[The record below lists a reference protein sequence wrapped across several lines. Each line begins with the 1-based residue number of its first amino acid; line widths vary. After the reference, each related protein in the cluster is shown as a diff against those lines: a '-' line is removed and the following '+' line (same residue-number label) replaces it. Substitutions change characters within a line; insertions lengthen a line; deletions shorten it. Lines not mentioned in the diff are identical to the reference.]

1 MNKLITKSL
10 AELNADFIMQ
20 IPLELQTKQEMKWF
34 KWIKD
39 YIATFG
45 QPPTLDRFCIE
56 FSDFVSIET
65 NDPLKDVFFLDVGFR
80 RNSLVREWIIAN
92 SESLREGK
100 DPYRELSLFLEK
112 LNVATIESIGAGD
125 VDLSLF
131 TDKVVMFNT
140 GFDSID
146 SESGGL
152 SKGDL
157 MYIFGRPGSGKCLGL
172 GTKVVMFNGGYK
184 NVEDIVVGD
193 LLMGVDSTPR
203 TVLSTTRGKEM
214 MYWIHQKKGISY
226 RVNKSHILSLKRGK
240 TEKKQKYGDERQF
253 VVGDIANKSKRFFD
267 TWKGWKSGV
276 SFPEREITID
286 PYFLGLWLGDGS
298 TSNSVVWNEDVEI
311 EEWFNK
317 FAPENSFELSIK
329 KYKDKCKGFNLTGGM
344 QTALRKLGVLGN
356 KHIPDDYMFNTYE
369 TRMSLLAGLIDSDGH
384 LSKDDKIS
392 YEITLKDK
400 KLLMQVKQLCDSL
413 GFVTAVAEKTGTI
426 KSIDFTDTYYRLR
439 FGGNNLEDIPV
450 KIARKQAIKPKY
462 NSSWR
467 LMPITIV
474 EDKVDDYYGFELS
487 GDGLF
492 LLEDFTVTHNTTLLF
507 SMIVSWVLTGKR
519 VIVISNE
526 IRYEDVLYKLY
537 AQIAGID
544 QSAKRKGSLTD
555 VDKKKLLAVRHFLA
569 QNNNLH
575 VVKKP
580 IHDVNHIT
588 SYIEND
594 TDIVAIDGAY
604 LMAKSP
610 DWKDL
615 TQVSNTLRAIS
626 NNTGVAIVGV
636 IQANRSAA
644 EKTSLESVAGSD
656 SFTQDADI
664 LLGVNNAGAI
674 VGGRSVNIM
683 SSKNRHGVPIQ
694 FTVNFKLPVIYSWE
708 DS

>member
-56 FSDFVSIET
+56 FGDFVSIET

-92 SESLREGK
+92 SEALREGK
-100 DPYRELSLFLEK
+100 DPYRDLSLFLEK
-112 LNVATIESIGAGD
+112 LNVATTESIGAGD

-157 MYIFGRPGSGKCLGL
+157 MYIFGRPGSGK
-172 GTKVVMFNGGYK
+172 
-184 NVEDIVVGD
+184 
-193 LLMGVDSTPR
+193 
-203 TVLSTTRGKEM
+203 
-214 MYWIHQKKGISY
+214 
-226 RVNKSHILSLKRGK
+226 
-240 TEKKQKYGDERQF
+240 
-253 VVGDIANKSKRFFD
+253 
-267 TWKGWKSGV
+267 
-276 SFPEREITID
+276 
-286 PYFLGLWLGDGS
+286 
-298 TSNSVVWNEDVEI
+298 
-311 EEWFNK
+311 
-317 FAPENSFELSIK
+317 
-329 KYKDKCKGFNLTGGM
+329 
-344 QTALRKLGVLGN
+344 
-356 KHIPDDYMFNTYE
+356 
-369 TRMSLLAGLIDSDGH
+369 
-384 LSKDDKIS
+384 
-392 YEITLKDK
+392 
-400 KLLMQVKQLCDSL
+400 
-413 GFVTAVAEKTGTI
+413 
-426 KSIDFTDTYYRLR
+426 
-439 FGGNNLEDIPV
+439 
-450 KIARKQAIKPKY
+450 
-462 NSSWR
+462 
-467 LMPITIV
+467 
-474 EDKVDDYYGFELS
+474 
-487 GDGLF
+487 
-492 LLEDFTVTHNTTLLF
+492 TTLLF

-519 VIVISNE
+519 VVVISNE

-694 FTVNFKLPVIYSWE
+694 FAVNFKLPVIYSWE

>member
-157 MYIFGRPGSGKCLGL
+157 MYIFGRPGSGK
-172 GTKVVMFNGGYK
+172 
-184 NVEDIVVGD
+184 
-193 LLMGVDSTPR
+193 
-203 TVLSTTRGKEM
+203 
-214 MYWIHQKKGISY
+214 
-226 RVNKSHILSLKRGK
+226 
-240 TEKKQKYGDERQF
+240 
-253 VVGDIANKSKRFFD
+253 
-267 TWKGWKSGV
+267 
-276 SFPEREITID
+276 
-286 PYFLGLWLGDGS
+286 
-298 TSNSVVWNEDVEI
+298 
-311 EEWFNK
+311 
-317 FAPENSFELSIK
+317 
-329 KYKDKCKGFNLTGGM
+329 
-344 QTALRKLGVLGN
+344 
-356 KHIPDDYMFNTYE
+356 
-369 TRMSLLAGLIDSDGH
+369 
-384 LSKDDKIS
+384 
-392 YEITLKDK
+392 
-400 KLLMQVKQLCDSL
+400 
-413 GFVTAVAEKTGTI
+413 
-426 KSIDFTDTYYRLR
+426 
-439 FGGNNLEDIPV
+439 
-450 KIARKQAIKPKY
+450 
-462 NSSWR
+462 
-467 LMPITIV
+467 
-474 EDKVDDYYGFELS
+474 
-487 GDGLF
+487 
-492 LLEDFTVTHNTTLLF
+492 TTLLF

-519 VIVISNE
+519 VVVISNE

-694 FTVNFKLPVIYSWE
+694 FAVNFKLPVIYSWE